1 MIFLSDLINSYLNVF
16 VVKTLLSH
24 TIPKAIPNSVLC
36 WLIYVTAYIVFN
48 EKVTETATVYGNGR
62 SSIFF

>member
-1 MIFLSDLINSYLNVF
+1 MFLLLKLYYLIFLPEKIIE
-16 VVKTLLSH
+16 TM

-36 WLIYVTAYIVFN
+36 WLIYVTAYILFN